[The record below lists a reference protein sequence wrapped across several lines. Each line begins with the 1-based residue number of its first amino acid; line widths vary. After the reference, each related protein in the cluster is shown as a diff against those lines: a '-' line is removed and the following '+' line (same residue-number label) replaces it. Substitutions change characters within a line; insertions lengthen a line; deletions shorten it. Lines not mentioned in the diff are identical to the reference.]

1 MSGSQVLLRT
11 YFSGHSYKS
20 TLRLASLSGFYVYS
34 AIQMYANL
42 ILSNPRLHTLEDRS
56 RYQAK
61 GTPCAEA
68 SKISFTKFLQNSKEM
83 TEQDPWF

>member
-1 MSGSQVLLRT
+1 MSGSQVLLRP

-42 ILSNPRLHTLEDRS
+42 ILLNPRRHTLGDRS

-61 GTPCAEA
+61 AHLVQKLLR
-68 SKISFTKFLQNSKEM
+68 SRLRNFFKISRK
-83 TEQDPWF
+83 